1 MLKKVKNHY
10 MKAYMKSVSYFHQD
24 FEFKHHKTDYFEDPC
39 HSNQRKYTPLILSV
53 LFGMDD
59 LYELLIKKGA
69 NIDYTDAEG
78 LTALMHACKT
88 NDDVLISK
96 LLKFKPRLG
105 VQVLNCIIKSH
116 ETYTFDNDNVFKTI
130 LDKISNYD
138 QSDLNFNIDNLYK
151 MAVDAGA
158 YKIKKVLEK
167 KFEHL
172 QPLEET
178 LVDHSFAE
186 MNNENEE
193 FKKYDVTNDALKMLS
208 ILESLE
214 DKVKYEEIEEISTK
228 ANSVEIMSDESDDDT
243 STENSDNVAF
253 AVPFKITKN
262 PNEHN
267 DSFDN
272 TKPPRGCEVKDG
284 DIYNDHQVCSQ
295 TFRNAFLCLF
305 QNFAIIAL

>member
-1 MLKKVKNHY
+1 
-10 MKAYMKSVSYFHQD
+10 
-24 FEFKHHKTDYFEDPC
+24 
-39 HSNQRKYTPLILSV
+39 
-53 LFGMDD
+53 
-59 LYELLIKKGA
+59 
-69 NIDYTDAEG
+69 
-78 LTALMHACKT
+78 MHACKT

-193 FKKYDVTNDALKMLS
+193 FGKYS
-208 ILESLE
+208 
-214 DKVKYEEIEEISTK
+214 
-228 ANSVEIMSDESDDDT
+228 
-243 STENSDNVAF
+243 
-253 AVPFKITKN
+253 
-262 PNEHN
+262 
-267 DSFDN
+267 N
-272 TKPPRGCEVKDG
+272 TR
-284 DIYNDHQVCSQ
+284 
-295 TFRNAFLCLF
+295 
-305 QNFAIIAL
+305 

>member
-1 MLKKVKNHY
+1 M
-10 MKAYMKSVSYFHQD
+10 
-24 FEFKHHKTDYFEDPC
+24 
-39 HSNQRKYTPLILSV
+39 
-53 LFGMDD
+53 
-59 LYELLIKKGA
+59 
-69 NIDYTDAEG
+69 
-78 LTALMHACKT
+78 
-88 NDDVLISK
+88 
-96 LLKFKPRLG
+96 
-105 VQVLNCIIKSH
+105 
-116 ETYTFDNDNVFKTI
+116 
-130 LDKISNYD
+130 
-138 QSDLNFNIDNLYK
+138 
-151 MAVDAGA
+151 
-158 YKIKKVLEK
+158 
-167 KFEHL
+167 
-172 QPLEET
+172 EET

-243 STENSDNVAF
+243 STENSDNVQCSAF

-284 DIYNDHQVCSQ
+284 DIYNDHQV
-295 TFRNAFLCLF
+295 
-305 QNFAIIAL
+305 